1 MALDFSWEASARA
14 YVDLYGK
21 ALRKRVPKR

>member
-1 MALDFSWEASARA
+1 MARDFSWEASARA

-21 ALRKRVPKR
+21 ALRKLAPKG